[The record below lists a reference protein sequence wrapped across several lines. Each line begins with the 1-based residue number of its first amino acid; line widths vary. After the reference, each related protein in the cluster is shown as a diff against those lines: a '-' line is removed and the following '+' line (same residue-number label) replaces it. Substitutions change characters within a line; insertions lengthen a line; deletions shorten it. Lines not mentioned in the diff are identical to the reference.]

1 MFSSLIAVCVILTVN
16 TVHEDMK
23 GPLCDA
29 ESDVENSSIY
39 NERCS
44 DVIFFVPIVL
54 IGRH

>member
-44 DVIFFVPIVL
+44 DVIFLFPL
-54 IGRH
+54 F